1 MCKNHKN
8 VPKFDRG
15 CIFTPAPES
24 DVLNGMG
31 ASQPLLAALSDGKL
45 VDIPDGRAFGVSSPF
60 PLSGTWMLQTKL
72 FRFIAHGVEPLTLY
86 KTSVQESDIMC
97 THFAADETSYLFE
110 CELSNKTLIASVV
123 RKEPAPSEEALTAAL
138 ALTLPGVSILP
149 IQVGLTLVC
158 RGNLPSEYNYSL
170 IFLK

>member
-1 MCKNHKN
+1 MAELLVCLLLSLFQVH
-8 VPKFDRG
+8 G
-15 CIFTPAPES
+15 CYKQNFLGI
-24 DVLNGMG
+24 
-31 ASQPLLAALSDGKL
+31 
-45 VDIPDGRAFGVSSPF
+45 
-60 PLSGTWMLQTKL
+60 
-72 FRFIAHGVEPLTLY
+72 IAHGVEPLTLY